1 MNRLDTHGQ
10 LGADM
15 PARGWP
21 SERVR
26 AGTRLRAALGAFAG
40 AVLVA
45 AGMASPAL
53 ASDARTA
60 LLIGLSRYADPAV
73 VPLRGVEHDM
83 TSARTIA
90 RAMGIPDSGTRVI
103 RNAEATKAGLL
114 AALREL
120 GERTRDGSR
129 AFIYFSGHGTRY
141 FDPQA
146 GGCVEGLLT
155 YDGQVITNAELAE
168 ATQPVGRRAD
178 KMIVML
184 DACHSEGVLPA
195 KAAATRGLSGTLVPK
210 FSVPASGTSPAA
222 CSVVANYRTRG
233 LLAETTRLGA
243 LRENVVMIT
252 SARPDEVSFDEP
264 ERGGL
269 ATQGIRDC
277 LLGKARDLDASGAVS
292 LEEIRAC
299 AQSIVNERLRPFP
312 ALAPH
317 TITLSGNRNLVP
329 VPVSRPPVAIVTSQA
344 VAVAAGPANAAAAA
358 PAVAALAAAP
368 ATPAAPSRPGPV
380 APAPITAPTAQPPRP
395 AAPGRPTPTTPVAT
409 PAGSPPLG
417 VPTAA
422 PVAPATPAAPA
433 VSATPAV
440 PGTPAAPAAPPLAS
454 PASPAAAVPAVA
466 PAKPAAAA
474 VVPTPPAAAPVI
486 ATPAAPPVASLPPV
500 TTPSRPAPAAPT
512 PPASVSAPGPAPAV
526 AVAAAVP
533 AAPAPAPPTALA
545 PEPSPPP
552 PPLASL
558 ATLTDIASQADPR
571 RLPEVSGHGRPLR
584 IGRDSLDLTITPA
597 RDGYLY
603 LVLLGSDA
611 RSFYL
616 LFPNGLDSDNRV
628 RGGQPLRLPREDWRI
643 RAAGPVGVNQV
654 LVVVS
659 DTPRSLERLGRPRPD
674 ARAPFTFALNTL
686 GGRSAL
692 FDFLTAAPAGGTE
705 SFGARLITVEE
716 VK

>member
-1 MNRLDTHGQ
+1 
-10 LGADM
+10 
-15 PARGWP
+15 
-21 SERVR
+21 
-26 AGTRLRAALGAFAG
+26 
-40 AVLVA
+40 
-45 AGMASPAL
+45 
-53 ASDARTA
+53 
-60 LLIGLSRYADPAV
+60 
-73 VPLRGVEHDM
+73 
-83 TSARTIA
+83 
-90 RAMGIPDSGTRVI
+90 MGIPDSGTRVI

-368 ATPAAPSRPGPV
+368 AAPSRPGPV
-380 APAPITAPTAQPPRP
+380 APAPITAPTAQPPMP

-440 PGTPAAPAAPPLAS
+440 PGAPAAPAAPPLAS
-454 PASPAAAVPAVA
+454 PASPAASVQAVA

-533 AAPAPAPPTALA
+533 AAPAPPAALA
-545 PEPSPPP
+545 PEPSP